1 MEKQK
6 TILVTGS
13 SRGIGKAI
21 ATLAHSKG
29 YRVVVH
35 GSKESKELEE
45 VNKELSG
52 SHKLIFDVSD
62 KQASKNS
69 IEEFI
74 KLNGTID
81 VLVNNAGIILNY
93 LKDISEVD
101 DHKAMQEWKV
111 NVLGPIHCIQAVLP
125 EMLKQKKG
133 SIINIASMKGY
144 PNYSTMS
151 SFSYSQTK
159 AAVLSMNKSLAK
171 TYSPLGIRF
180 NAVCPGYFL
189 TDISKVWTKETW
201 NRINTGILLGRV
213 GKLEELAQLV
223 MFLASDVSSYI
234 TGCDYLID
242 GGYTLKGK

>member
-1 MEKQK
+1 MKK

-29 YRVVVH
+29 YQVVVH
-35 GSKESKELEE
+35 GSKESKELNE
-45 VNKELSG
+45 VNKSLSE
-52 SHKLIFDVSD
+52 SFKLTFDVAD
-62 KQASKNS
+62 KIATEKS
-69 IEEFI
+69 ILKFI
-74 KLNGTID
+74 KENGPID

-93 LKDISEVD
+93 LKDIDEVD
-101 DHKAMQEWKV
+101 DNKAILEWKV
-111 NVLGPIHCIQAVLP
+111 NVLGPIHCVQAVLP

-133 SIINIASMKGY
+133 SVINIASMKGY

-151 SFSYSQTK
+151 SFIYSQTK
-159 AAVLSMNKSLAK
+159 AAVLSMTKSLAK
-171 TYSPLGIRF
+171 TYSPQGIRF

-223 MFLASDVSSYI
+223 LFLASDESSYI
-234 TGCDYLID
+234 TGSDYIID
-242 GGYTLKGK
+242 GGYTIQGK